1 MATISNYNNTTTKHL
16 YSAQNTNARTNS
28 AAISSSDT
36 DNNLDSLSTF
46 TKDKINQAKIEKAS
60 KDASSTQTNPLA
72 QLDKDAFLKLLL
84 EELTHQDPTSP
95 MDSDKMLTQ
104 TSQLAALET
113 QQKTNETMEKLAT
126 KMELLSDSVG
136 IGMIGAVGKYGVR
149 KDAAYKH
156 DGKNVNLSYNLY
168 FPKEVLD
175 NKSEDENI
183 IVSVYDDKNNY
194 VDSFYIEGVKEGNN
208 NFLWDTRYADGS
220 IRPEGKFTFVAHIS
234 NKDGSEYAIPSGYFK
249 IDGVRFKDG
258 KTYFSA
264 GNMDIPFDDIAE
276 FKESLV

>member
-16 YSAQNTNARTNS
+16 YSNQKTQNS
-28 AAISSSDT
+28 I
-36 DNNLDSLSTF
+36 DNNLDSLSKF
-46 TKDKINQAKIEKAS
+46 TSDKIKEKKIEQKS
-60 KDASSTQTNPLA
+60 KDSNSTLTNPLA

-113 QQKTNETMEKLAT
+113 QQKTNETMEKLAK

-136 IGMIGAVGKYGVR
+136 IGMIGAVGKYGIK
-149 KDAAYKH
+149 KDAFYKH

-168 FPKEVLD
+168 FPKEVLE
-175 NKSEDENI
+175 NKNQDEKI
-183 IVSVYDDKNNY
+183 KISVYDDKNNY
-194 VDSFYIEGVKEGNN
+194 INSFYIDDVKEGNN
-208 NFLWDTRYADGS
+208 NFLWDTRYDDGN
-220 IRPEGKFTFVAHIS
+220 IRPEGKFSFIAHLK
-234 NKDGSEYAIPSGYFK
+234 NKDGTEYDIPSGYFK
-249 IDGVRFKDG
+249 IDGVRFKEG

-264 GNMDIPFDDIAE
+264 GSMDIPFDDIAE
-276 FKESLV
+276 FKETLI